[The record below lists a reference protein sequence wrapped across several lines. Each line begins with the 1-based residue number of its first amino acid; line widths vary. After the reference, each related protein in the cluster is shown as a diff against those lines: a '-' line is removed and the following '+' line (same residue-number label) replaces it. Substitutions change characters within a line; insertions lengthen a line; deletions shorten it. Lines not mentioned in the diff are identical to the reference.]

1 MATSE
6 KVRRAAQDERDR
18 LKLVKAGA
26 DLSAVGVGVIS
37 ALIAPPIALVALVPG
52 VIRYRAAKELI
63 VQERLIEDPPR
74 GDFAL
79 RPFPSFQASLPPPGA
94 AVDPDLALAYRY
106 VRDSIML
113 CGVEDAMITAIERAQ
128 GAELAGAGEF
138 VDLRLGNARELA
150 LGTANM
156 LRRLVQ
162 TQEELARM
170 IRRLPHFALADRQTY
185 TAFAEQPPRSS
196 RFDASVY
203 LQSISD
209 GALASLF
216 RMGAS
221 IEDLEGELEADW
233 PVDGIEGPFLGLA
246 AALARDS
253 EAKLRLAD
261 ALDGDAP
268 TRIRAFA

>member
-26 DLSAVGVGVIS
+26 DLSAVGVAVVS
-37 ALIAPPIALVALVPG
+37 ALIAPPILLVALVPG
-52 VIRYRAAKELI
+52 VIRFRAAKELI

-74 GDFAL
+74 EDFTL
-79 RPFPSFQASLPPPGA
+79 RPFPSFEASLPPTGA
-94 AVDPDLALAYRY
+94 EVDPDLALLYRY

-113 CGVEDAMITAIERAQ
+113 CGVEEAMITAIERAQ
-128 GAELAGAGEF
+128 GAELVGAPEF
-138 VDLRLGNARELA
+138 ATLRRKNARELA
-150 LGTANM
+150 VGTANM

-162 TQEELARM
+162 TQEDLARL
-170 IRRLPHFALADRQTY
+170 IRRYPHFALADRQTY
-185 TAFAEQPPRSS
+185 TAFAEEPPPSAN
-196 RFDASVY
+196 FDASFY
-203 LQSISD
+203 LRSIPD

-221 IEDLEGELEADW
+221 LDDLEGALDAGW
-233 PVDGIEGPFLGLA
+233 PVDGGPGPLLGLA
-246 AALARDS
+246 AALADDS

-261 ALDGDAP
+261 ALGGDAP
-268 TRIRAFA
+268 TRVRVEA